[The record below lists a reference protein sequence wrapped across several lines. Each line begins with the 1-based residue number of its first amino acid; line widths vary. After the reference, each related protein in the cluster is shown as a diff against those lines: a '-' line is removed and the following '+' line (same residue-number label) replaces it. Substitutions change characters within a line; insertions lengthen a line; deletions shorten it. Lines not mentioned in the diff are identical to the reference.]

1 MKKNRLFARIFFVSI
16 FILALFAAPQVSNAD
31 NACTA
36 NLSND
41 LTLSV
46 PIVTYAGQAYWAD
59 FQYVPNTMDFAVT
72 NIGVVDDLSQFSTC
86 SAATL
91 SPSLQ
96 LQIPAVIF
104 NGVSYWAD
112 FQYDQGVN
120 FTLTGAGI
128 TVAPGGVTVNVQ
140 TALTSIGTNGLN
152 QNFTISG
159 TYSTYQ
165 ATGQGNETV
174 TPATATTLNGTSV
187 LLETSTFSGTI
198 VVKNRSVT
206 ISETDMAYLNP
217 TNYDFIAGADSAN
230 SSYSGSEAY
239 YTTYA
244 TVAYPTT
251 VQAGASGL
259 VATTKLYSDPVMAT
273 QIGTGTLSYSVAADG
288 SSTSTLLV
296 TFVQDQY
303 DMSNTHTLEKTV
315 TYRVDTSGNGSLVS
329 ADGINY
335 GGDANSTAGATG
347 YNITFTY
354 Q

>member
-1 MKKNRLFARIFFVSI
+1 M
-16 FILALFAAPQVSNAD
+16 FILALFTAPQVSNAQND
-31 NACTA
+31 CAAT
-36 NLSND
+36 LSND

-46 PIVTYAGQAYWAD
+46 PIVTYGGQAYWAD
-59 FQYVPNTMDFAVT
+59 FQYVPNTLDVAVT
-72 NIGVVDDLSQFSTC
+72 NIGVVNDLSQFSTC

-104 NGVSYWAD
+104 DGVSYWAD

-165 ATGQGNETV
+165 VTGNGNETV
-174 TPATATTLNGTSV
+174 TPATATTLNGTPV
-187 LLETSTFSGTI
+187 LSETSTFSGTI
-198 VVKNRSVT
+198 SVESRNVT
-206 ISETDMAYLNP
+206 ISQTGTAYLNP
-217 TNYDFIAGADSAN
+217 TNYDFVAEDDSAN
-230 SSYSGSEAY
+230 SSYSGSKAY
-239 YTTYA
+239 YKTYA

-259 VATTKLYSDPVMAT
+259 AATTNLYSDPSMAT

-296 TFVQDQY
+296 TFVEDQY
-303 DMSNTHTLEKTV
+303 DMSNTHTLEDTI
-315 TYRVDTSGNGSLVS
+315 TYRIDTSGNGSLVS